1 MKKTLKYSIFGLL
14 ALIIITLFLYVF
26 LIQKKLASNQETPI
40 NQDNSVIQ
48 NPIIYVASSTAQA
61 YDPAV
66 MTNEER
72 IKLGVSPGLEVEVL
86 RRSATGT
93 PTDYRVI
100 NFEEVVSKDAAG
112 QVESYRYLE
121 LKD

>member
-72 IKLGVSPGLEVEVL
+72 VKLRVSPTLNVEVL
-86 RRSATGT
+86 RRNASGT
-93 PTDYRVI
+93 PTDYRI
-100 NFEEVVSKDAAG
+100 IK
-112 QVESYRYLE
+112 
-121 LKD
+121 